1 MTLSADAWRLLQ
13 LDDQIDP
20 PLTLQWQYALHPIA
34 PATRSRITTW
44 MPGIWCSLDPVMA
57 KKSRSRPRLSGVA
70 SADRL
75 LLVLTAFES
84 GDRTVELAELARRT
98 GLVKIR

>member
-44 MPGIWCSLDPVMA
+44 MPGMVLA
-57 KKSRSRPRLSGVA
+57 GSR
-70 SADRL
+70 
-75 LLVLTAFES
+75 
-84 GDRTVELAELARRT
+84 
-98 GLVKIR
+98 